1 MVLNADL
8 SHLHE
13 DFRATALLP
22 DEQRIDWI
30 RSDRYLG
37 YRKAARVVMRLSE
50 IHDYPQRARMPCV
63 LIYGASGMGKTKILE
78 KFARDH
84 GVAAGKRGSRSCQP
98 IVTMQMPT
106 VPEEAEFLKEILM
119 ASGAPF
125 KHDLNVS
132 GLRAVVRRLLADIQ
146 VRVLV
151 IDELQNMLAGTARQQ
166 RIIFNTIRFLTNE
179 LKRPICCAGTEDARA
194 ALIADPHLAD
204 RFEAHHLLPWRNDDE
219 FVELLTAFEHTLP
232 LRRRSDLRS
241 AKVRHHILDETAG
254 ITVRIFRLV
263 ENVAIDAIRGGE
275 ERVDLAGFQS
285 TDLAV
290 PLVSM
295 VSGVRQAAAR

>member
-8 SHLHE
+8 SHLNE

-37 YRKAARVVMRLSE
+37 YRKAARVVTRLTE

-78 KFARDH
+78 KFSRDH
-84 GVAAGKRGSRSCQP
+84 GAVAGKRSSRPAQP
-98 IVTMQMPT
+98 IVSIQMPT
-106 VPEEAEFLKEILM
+106 VTEEAEFLKEILM
-119 ASGAPF
+119 AAGSPF

-179 LKRPICCAGTEDARA
+179 LRRPICCAGTDDARA
-194 ALIADPHLAD
+194 ALVADPHLAD
-204 RFEAHHLLPWRNDDE
+204 RFEAHQLLPWRNDDE
-219 FVELLTAFEHTLP
+219 FIELLTAFEHTLP
-232 LRRRSDLRS
+232 LRRPSDLRS
-241 AKVRHHILDETAG
+241 AKVRRHILGETAG

-263 ENVAIDAIRGGE
+263 ENVAIAAIRGGE
-275 ERVDLAGFQS
+275 ERVDLTGLQN
-285 TDLAV
+285 TDLAM

-295 VSGVRQAAAR
+295 VSGARQAAAR